1 MASLLLHHHAACAAP
16 SELAP
21 RTDVLES
28 EQGYTLQLDLPGISK
43 SELNVQV
50 ENDTITIKGDRKLSG
65 TPEGYHRVER
75 PFGSFSR
82 TFLLPEFVNSAAIE
96 AKLSD
101 GVLNLF
107 LPRREEAK
115 PRQVQV
121 AVN

>member
-1 MASLLLHHHAACAAP
+1 MTSLVLHHQAACAP
-16 SELAP
+16 SEWTP
-21 RTDVLES
+21 RTDVQEN
-28 EQGYTLQLDLPGISK
+28 EHGYVLQLDVPGIAK
-43 SELNVQV
+43 TDLNVQV
-50 ENDTITIKGDRKLSG
+50 ENDTLTIKGDRKLAG

-82 TFLLPEFVNSAAIE
+82 TFLLPEFVNPAAIE